1 MKLSYEDHDAI
12 TVLRVS
18 GELTA
23 DQVDSFR
30 RSCQDRINAGIRNIV
45 LDMEHM
51 TLIDSAGL
59 EFLLWLSEEI
69 ASPSS
74 GAMAANPYV
83 SSSYGS
89 SSGQLRLVKP
99 DETVRRILYVTRLD
113 KRFDIFDTIEAAAR
127 SLR

>member
-1 MKLSYEDHDAI
+1 MKLSYEDHDTI

-23 DQVDSFR
+23 DQVDAFR
-30 RSCQDRINAGIRNIV
+30 RSCQDRISAGIRNIV

-59 EFLLWLSEEI
+59 EFLLWLAEEI
-69 ASPSS
+69 GSPSS
-74 GAMAANPYV
+74 GAAGANPYG
-83 SSSYGS
+83 SSSYGA

-99 DETVRRILYVTRLD
+99 DETVRKILYITRLD